1 MSHTLV
7 FSHGDKRVISR
18 GSGAEAVRSIKNLEA
33 FFQDAEEKLGLPPGS
48 YDFYD
53 TFGKISTPADL
64 QRALTNAG
72 SDECIIEV
80 REHLHFI
87 RIRGLEADNA
97 RLTAR
102 LDALEVAL
110 RETEQRSDMKLEV
123 ASEELAKMIK
133 KCESTIYEEVG
144 PAIEVV
150 MKKQNDTEKDVRAFA
165 EKLGQFDLQELREL
179 SSNALQMRDE
189 VRNCVN
195 RLNVLDTQW
204 MNDKEELRSIVDG
217 CNQDLKDLQKYI
229 MGKIDVCIEA
239 DADVRR
245 DQQILNERMQL
256 VADDLR
262 LLMEEHQRLANR
274 TLGVVEENEEMRVLI
289 GQVRED
295 NEHLRHDNFQVSTRV
310 LSLEGSAS
318 ERWVGFAPGILYFRN
333 WHRTAKGEDVQLSS
347 DLSIAVGRGFLAA
360 TGVVIGND
368 EGLAIGDGP
377 CRHFGTP
384 GCFSSYY
391 ELEVDEITA
400 APAGSGGLYV
410 GMSLQSGEEITK
422 HPRREFD
429 GWLVG
434 GNRKAMTVR
443 ASCGPDTTD
452 EKLPDTFAP
461 SADERDLGD
470 ARRALKLLRTAL
482 PPLAKGKAEEVEL
495 RDSWSSEGLRMGDRV
510 GVLFRCNRE
519 GGALMRISVNG
530 AIVAT
535 HHFAEAPCAE
545 AVGFLTP
552 VIRLAGTGKAAKLMP
567 GLAPPSKMLADSL
580 GGSR

>member
-7 FSHGDKRVISR
+7 FAYGDKRVISR

-53 TFGKISTPADL
+53 TFGKISSPADL

-72 SDECIIEV
+72 SEECIIEV

-87 RIRGLEADNA
+87 RIRGLEAENA
-97 RLTAR
+97 SLTAR
-102 LDALEVAL
+102 LDALEIAL
-110 RETEQRSDMKLEV
+110 REAERRSDMKLEV

-133 KCESTIYEEVG
+133 KCESTIYDEVG
-144 PAIEVV
+144 PAIEAV

-165 EKLGQFDLQELREL
+165 EKLAQFDLQELREL
-179 SSNALQMRDE
+179 SENALRMRDE
-189 VRNCVN
+189 VQNCVN
-195 RLNVLDTQW
+195 RLNVLDAQW
-204 MNDKEELRSIVDG
+204 MHDKEELRSIVDG
-217 CNQDLKDLQKYI
+217 SSQDLKDLRKYI
-229 MGKIDVCIEA
+229 IGKIDVCIEA
-239 DADVRR
+239 DADVQR

-256 VADDLR
+256 LADDLR
-262 LLMEEHQRLANR
+262 LLMEEHQRLSNR
-274 TLGVVEENEEMRVLI
+274 TLGVVEDNEEMRILL

-295 NEHLRHDNFQVSTRV
+295 NQHLRHDNFQVSTRV
-310 LSLEGSAS
+310 LSLEGTAS

-347 DLSIAVGRGFLAA
+347 DLSTAVGRGFLAA

-368 EGLAIGDGP
+368 EGLVVGDGP

-410 GMSLQSGEEITK
+410 GMSLQSGEEIAN
-422 HPRREFD
+422 HPRKEFD
-429 GWLVG
+429 GWLLG
-434 GNRKAMTVR
+434 GNRKAITVR
-443 ASCGPDTTD
+443 ASGSQPSAD

-461 SADERDLGD
+461 SADERDVRD
-470 ARRALKLLRTAL
+470 ARKALKLLRAAL

-495 RDSWSSEGLRMGDRV
+495 RDNWTSEGLRMCDRV

-530 AIVAT
+530 TLVAT
-535 HHFAEAPCAE
+535 HHFAEAPPAE
-545 AVGFLTP
+545 AIGFLTP
-552 VIRLAGTGKAAKLMP
+552 VVRLAGTGKAAKLMP
-567 GLAPPSKMLADSL
+567 GVSPPSKLLADGL

>member
-7 FSHGDKRVISR
+7 FAYGDKRVISR

-53 TFGKISTPADL
+53 TFGKISSPADL

-72 SDECIIEV
+72 SEECIIEV

-87 RIRGLEADNA
+87 RIRGLEAENA
-97 RLTAR
+97 SLTAR
-102 LDALEVAL
+102 LDALEIAL
-110 RETEQRSDMKLEV
+110 REAERRSDMKLEV

-133 KCESTIYEEVG
+133 KCESTIYDEVG
-144 PAIEVV
+144 PAIEAV

-165 EKLGQFDLQELREL
+165 EKLAQFDLQELREL
-179 SSNALQMRDE
+179 SENALRMRDE
-189 VRNCVN
+189 VQNCVN

-204 MNDKEELRSIVDG
+204 MHDKEELRSIVDG
-217 CNQDLKDLQKYI
+217 SSQDLKDLRKYI
-229 MGKIDVCIEA
+229 IGKIDVCIEA

-256 VADDLR
+256 LADDLR
-262 LLMEEHQRLANR
+262 LLMEEHQRLSNR
-274 TLGVVEENEEMRVLI
+274 TLGVVEDNEEMRILL

-295 NEHLRHDNFQVSTRV
+295 NQHLRHDNFQVSTRV
-310 LSLEGSAS
+310 LSLEGTAS

-347 DLSIAVGRGFLAA
+347 DLSTAVGRGFLAA

-368 EGLAIGDGP
+368 EGLVVGDGP

-410 GMSLQSGEEITK
+410 GMSLQSGEEIAN
-422 HPRREFD
+422 HPRKEFD
-429 GWLVG
+429 GWLLG
-434 GNRKAMTVR
+434 GNRKAITVR
-443 ASCGPDTTD
+443 ASGSQPSAD

-461 SADERDLGD
+461 SADERDVRD
-470 ARRALKLLRTAL
+470 ARKALKLLRAAL

-495 RDSWSSEGLRMGDRV
+495 RDNWTSEGLRMCDRV

-530 AIVAT
+530 TLVAT
-535 HHFAEAPCAE
+535 HHFAEAPPAE
-545 AVGFLTP
+545 AIGFLTP
-552 VIRLAGTGKAAKLMP
+552 VVRLAGTGKAAKLMP
-567 GLAPPSKMLADSL
+567 GVSPPSKLLADGL

>member
-7 FSHGDKRVISR
+7 FAYGDKRVISR

-53 TFGKISTPADL
+53 TFGKISSPADL

-72 SDECIIEV
+72 SEECIIEV

-87 RIRGLEADNA
+87 RIRGLEAENA
-97 RLTAR
+97 SLTAR
-102 LDALEVAL
+102 LDALEIAL
-110 RETEQRSDMKLEV
+110 REAERRSDMKLEV

-133 KCESTIYEEVG
+133 KCESTIYDEVG
-144 PAIEVV
+144 PAIEAV

-165 EKLGQFDLQELREL
+165 EKLAQFDLQELREL
-179 SSNALQMRDE
+179 SENALRMRDE
-189 VRNCVN
+189 VQNCVN

-204 MNDKEELRSIVDG
+204 MHDKEELRSIVDG
-217 CNQDLKDLQKYI
+217 SSQDLKDLRKYI
-229 MGKIDVCIEA
+229 IGKIDVCIEA
-239 DADVRR
+239 DADVQR
-245 DQQILNERMQL
+245 DQQ
-256 VADDLR
+256 
-262 LLMEEHQRLANR
+262 EEHQRLSNR
-274 TLGVVEENEEMRVLI
+274 TLGVVEDNEEMRILL

-295 NEHLRHDNFQVSTRV
+295 NQHLRHDNFQVSTRV
-310 LSLEGSAS
+310 LSLEGTAS

-347 DLSIAVGRGFLAA
+347 DLSTAVGRGFLAA

-368 EGLAIGDGP
+368 EGLVVGDGP

-410 GMSLQSGEEITK
+410 GMSLQSGEEIAN
-422 HPRREFD
+422 HPRKEFD
-429 GWLVG
+429 GWLLG
-434 GNRKAMTVR
+434 GNRKAITVR
-443 ASCGPDTTD
+443 ASGSQPSAD

-461 SADERDLGD
+461 SADERDVRD
-470 ARRALKLLRTAL
+470 ARKALKLLRAAL

-495 RDSWSSEGLRMGDRV
+495 RDNWTSEGLRMCDRV

-530 AIVAT
+530 TLVAT
-535 HHFAEAPCAE
+535 HHFAEAPPAE
-545 AVGFLTP
+545 AIGFLTP
-552 VIRLAGTGKAAKLMP
+552 VVRLAGTGKAAKLMP
-567 GLAPPSKMLADSL
+567 GVSPPSKLLADGL